1 MQLRRAKERSIRLQ
15 QSDIREVTSGMNPAQ
30 KRRWNAYS
38 TRKKQKLF
46 GQARRAAKKKRRYQ
60 RAALDLQNENYTEQL
75 EPLRIWQEEL
85 PEHLDA
91 PVRQET
97 ALEEQ
102 RWGRERSEYRTAAF
116 KKSTPEENDRG
127 SSQKRV
133 ETQSATTCWQSQV
146 GVQATTVSWQS
157 REGLRQKAPE
167 TDSRPPNRIE
177 KRRDRKSES
186 TIRELLGLVDRDIRR
201 TEGIKQDIRSEQIQ
215 MSEAEYETAKTVAA
229 TSLIPLRLRYERT
242 RRDVRSAMQRAGFSL
257 ARYLVPLSGLFFLV
271 VLLYAILMG
280 LIGGLAGSEA
290 EESTYGASNGASGY
304 EIVDYAREWIGVT
317 RYVWGAGR
325 SSATDW
331 QDYADCSSFAHGVFA
346 HLGYEIG
353 WTTYEQEHAGTL
365 VSGGLSNAQP
375 GDLILFYSGSISA
388 GNSSHVGIYAGD
400 GQMIHCS
407 GGRAN
412 TFSNPGRGVCMGS
425 VAADGRRYVIRR
437 VAMAVHTDEAG
448 PEELLALLEKYNTR
462 LEADKEK
469 GVKWWY
475 TNKGTPSTWAAAT
488 SINAKKATNCAQLI
502 RWALKELGVIE
513 KNDFFYFTYNNT
525 FKWGGSTESHLK
537 AHAEIIPV
545 HKRARSLIASGYLKP
560 GDICCWHSL
569 QHINVY
575 AGKNKWF
582 DAGRGGT
589 NGHWENFGH
598 EDQDGWEMRTY
609 VFDKWGPVKTTYL
622 DTQVDYIIRLP
633 ARTVSEN
640 GTGGGYR
647 ADPTAYTKAQMEL
660 IWAIVAQEDNGSYA
674 GALAVIS
681 SAMNRTESVRWKSL
695 GSTALAQLT
704 APGQYCYSNDS
715 YWRRWLGGNVPGY
728 VKQAVWD
735 CLKKG
740 IRNHKYTSFRSR
752 KGSQTGASAVQIGGN
767 WYFGF

>member
-91 PVRQET
+91 PVRRET

-201 TEGIKQDIRSEQIQ
+201 TEGIKQDIRAEQIQ

-325 SSATDW
+325 SSATDL
-331 QDYADCSSFAHGVFA
+331 QDYADCRSFAHGVFA
-346 HLGYEIG
+346 HLG
-353 WTTYEQEHAGTL
+353 
-365 VSGGLSNAQP
+365 
-375 GDLILFYSGSISA
+375 
-388 GNSSHVGIYAGD
+388 
-400 GQMIHCS
+400 
-407 GGRAN
+407 
-412 TFSNPGRGVCMGS
+412 
-425 VAADGRRYVIRR
+425 
-437 VAMAVHTDEAG
+437 
-448 PEELLALLEKYNTR
+448 
-462 LEADKEK
+462 
-469 GVKWWY
+469 
-475 TNKGTPSTWAAAT
+475 
-488 SINAKKATNCAQLI
+488 
-502 RWALKELGVIE
+502 
-513 KNDFFYFTYNNT
+513 
-525 FKWGGSTESHLK
+525 
-537 AHAEIIPV
+537 
-545 HKRARSLIASGYLKP
+545 
-560 GDICCWHSL
+560 
-569 QHINVY
+569 
-575 AGKNKWF
+575 
-582 DAGRGGT
+582 
-589 NGHWENFGH
+589 
-598 EDQDGWEMRTY
+598 
-609 VFDKWGPVKTTYL
+609 
-622 DTQVDYIIRLP
+622 
-633 ARTVSEN
+633 
-640 GTGGGYR
+640 
-647 ADPTAYTKAQMEL
+647 
-660 IWAIVAQEDNGSYA
+660 
-674 GALAVIS
+674 
-681 SAMNRTESVRWKSL
+681 
-695 GSTALAQLT
+695 
-704 APGQYCYSNDS
+704 
-715 YWRRWLGGNVPGY
+715 
-728 VKQAVWD
+728 
-735 CLKKG
+735 
-740 IRNHKYTSFRSR
+740 
-752 KGSQTGASAVQIGGN
+752 
-767 WYFGF
+767 

>member
-15 QSDIREVTSGMNPAQ
+15 QSNIREVTSGMNPAQ

-60 RAALDLQNENYTEQL
+60 RA
-75 EPLRIWQEEL
+75 
-85 PEHLDA
+85 
-91 PVRQET
+91 

-242 RRDVRSAMQRAGFSL
+242 RRGVRSAMQRAGFSL

-353 WTTYEQEHAGTL
+353 STTYEQEHAGIL

-375 GDLILFYSGSISA
+375 GDLILFYTGSILA

-437 VAMAVHTDEAG
+437 VATAVHTDEAG

-598 EDQDGWEMRTY
+598 EDQDGWENRTY

-647 ADPTAYTKAQMEL
+647 ADPTAYSKAQMEL

-695 GSTALAQLT
+695 GSTALIQLT

>member
-60 RAALDLQNENYTEQL
+60 RAAL
-75 EPLRIWQEEL
+75 
-85 PEHLDA
+85 
-91 PVRQET
+91 
-97 ALEEQ
+97 EEQ
-102 RWGRERSEYRTAAF
+102 RWGRERPEYRTAAQ
-116 KKSTPEENDRG
+116 KKSTQKKGDYNTI
-127 SSQKRV
+127 QKR

-353 WTTYEQEHAGTL
+353 GTTYEQEHAGTL

-437 VAMAVHTDEAG
+437 VATAVHTDEAG

-598 EDQDGWEMRTY
+598 E
-609 VFDKWGPVKTTYL
+609 GPVKTTYL

-647 ADPTAYTKAQMEL
+647 ADPTAYSKAQMEL

-681 SAMNRTESVRWKSL
+681 SAMNRTESARWKSL